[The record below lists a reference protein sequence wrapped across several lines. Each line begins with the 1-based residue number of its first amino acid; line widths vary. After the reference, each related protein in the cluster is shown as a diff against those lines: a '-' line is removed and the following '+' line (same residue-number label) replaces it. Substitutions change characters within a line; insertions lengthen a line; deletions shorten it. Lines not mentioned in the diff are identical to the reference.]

1 MEGLPNVTPTRSLL
15 SHKASQLGGAD
26 MFKILMAVCLAVMT
40 PQGPRFVNCNVMV
53 EQPERWYQSEEE
65 CSARV
70 EELQGQYSDHF
81 EGTPMVA
88 RVACL
93 PKERLEEIENDHRRR
108 IPAKF
113 PRGFT

>member
-26 MFKILMAVCLAVMT
+26 MFKLLMAVCLAVMT

-65 CSARV
+65 CATKAKALQAQY
-70 EELQGQYSDHF
+70 EEQFRD
-81 EGTPMVA
+81 TPVVG
-88 RVACL
+88 RLSCL
-93 PKERLEEIENDHRRR
+93 SKKQLDEIENKHRQR
-108 IPAKF
+108 IPAKY